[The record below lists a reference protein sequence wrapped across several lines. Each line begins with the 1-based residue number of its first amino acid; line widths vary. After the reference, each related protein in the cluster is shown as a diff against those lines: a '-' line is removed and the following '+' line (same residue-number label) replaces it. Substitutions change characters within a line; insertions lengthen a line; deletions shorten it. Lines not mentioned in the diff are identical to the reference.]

1 MRPSTKSRADNI
13 VKLDVSSLPASV
25 NWLEKGAVAPV
36 QNQLTCG
43 SCWAFSAV
51 ASMEGAHFLKT
62 GKLVKLSEQQ
72 CLDCVD
78 GDNCAGGNQAD
89 CFEYAEDMAIET
101 EAEYPYKNFKN
112 SCWDKPGEVEVS
124 TVNQVVKKSAAQL
137 KAAIAK
143 QPVSVTIS
151 GYKYPFIHYMSGV
164 ITSSECGT
172 SQNHGVLAVGY
183 GTENGQD
190 YYLVKNSWG
199 ADWGEH
205 GYVKIGIK
213 EGDAGICGIQTNPA
227 YPSTN

>member
-1 MRPSTKSRADNI
+1 
-13 VKLDVSSLPASV
+13 
-25 NWLEKGAVAPV
+25 
-36 QNQLTCG
+36 
-43 SCWAFSAV
+43 
-51 ASMEGAHFLKT
+51 MEGAHFLKT

-213 EGDAGICGIQTNPA
+213 EGDAGICGI
-227 YPSTN
+227 